1 MEEDAGSVEE
11 EPDYAQVNDDG
22 DVDGLAE
29 ASLGALIVE
38 RVEQMDELMFFE
50 FAKAASAHLDG
61 LGGRCG
67 VGRGLE
73 GGHGLLGSDG
83 YGVLKFRCQVDREL
97 REDVPPCTA
106 HAIFSFLDADW
117 AKEVVESKFLKLWG
131 KPVDW
136 KGETEFFFEY

>member
-1 MEEDAGSVEE
+1 
-11 EPDYAQVNDDG
+11 
-22 DVDGLAE
+22 
-29 ASLGALIVE
+29 
-38 RVEQMDELMFFE
+38 MFFE

-83 YGVLKFRCQVDREL
+83 YGGLKFRCQVNREL

-117 AKEVVESKFLKLWG
+117 AKEVVGPKFLKLWG